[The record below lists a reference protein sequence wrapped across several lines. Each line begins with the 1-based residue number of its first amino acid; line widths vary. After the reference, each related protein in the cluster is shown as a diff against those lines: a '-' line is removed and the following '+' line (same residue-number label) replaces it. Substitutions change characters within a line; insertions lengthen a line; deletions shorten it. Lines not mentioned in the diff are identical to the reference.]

1 MITYK
6 VVYFEKE
13 YLDNAV
19 QQIDNSTEEIFNN
32 EDDAKNLYDSIDGD
46 ANIKHIYTINDN
58 LIEYHTSNLIKLK

>member
-19 QQIDNSTEEIFNN
+19 QQIDNSTEEIFT
-32 EDDAKNLYDSIDGD
+32 DKKRFAIDFTVQR
-46 ANIKHIYTINDN
+46 K
-58 LIEYHTSNLIKLK
+58 